1 MMDAMPVKRTASE
14 APGRW
19 SKAKVAQIASII
31 TGPFGTLL
39 KASEYGGA
47 EGVPLISVG
56 EIREGFLRVTDE
68 TPTVS
73 KIVTK
78 RLPQYLLRE
87 GDIVFGR
94 KGGVERSAI
103 INRYQV
109 GWFLG
114 SDGISIRL
122 KEGFHCPFFGHAFRS
137 NTVQSWLLQ
146 NASGTTMPSLNQAI
160 LGAVDIPFPED
171 PKEQEAIA
179 EALSDADALIEG
191 LERLIAKK
199 RLIKQGTMQDLLTA
213 KRRLPGFS
221 GDWES
226 FLIGDFLSFKNG
238 LNKAKSFFGQG
249 TPIVNYMDVFGGGRI
264 DAVSIAGLVDVT
276 SAEQSAYGVKDG
288 DILFTRTSETPEE
301 IGLAAVA
308 DGVLEGT
315 VFSGFVLRG
324 RPQNDKLTRNFTK
337 YCFRSVPIRRQII
350 SRATYTTRALTNG
363 RQLSQ
368 VEMFAPSDVDE
379 QNAIADVL
387 SDMDAEIQALE
398 TRLEKARQ
406 VKEGMMQN
414 LLTGRIRLV

>member
-1 MMDAMPVKRTASE
+1 MAEQNAVELPEGWR
-14 APGRW
+14 
-19 SKAKVAQIASII
+19 KAKIAQLASII

-47 EGVPLISVG
+47 DGVPLISVG
-56 EIREGFLRVTDE
+56 EIREGYLRVTDE
-68 TPTVS
+68 TPTVGEV
-73 KIVTK
+73 VTK

-87 GDIVFGR
+87 GDVVFGR

-103 INRYQV
+103 INLHQA

-122 KEGFHCPFFGHAFRS
+122 KAGVHRPFFGHAFRS
-137 NTVQSWLLQ
+137 GAVQTWLLQ

-160 LGAVDIPFPED
+160 LGAVEIPFPDD

-199 RLIKQGTMQDLLTA
+199 RLIKQGAMQDLLTA

-221 GDWES
+221 GEWEKTP
-226 FLIGDFLSFKNG
+226 LGDIGPFVG
-238 LNKAKSFFGQG
+238 GG
-249 TPIVNYMDVFGGGRI
+249 TPSMAREDFWKDGTVPWVSSSDVRI
-264 DAVSIAGLVDVT
+264 GELHGAERLITNAAVKGSSTRVVEPGSILFVT
-276 SAEQSAYGVKDG
+276 RSGILRRFQPVMINSVPVAINQDIKALLPRSSAYSPRYV
-288 DILFTRTSETPEE
+288 FH
-301 IGLAAVA
+301 AAVA
-308 DGVLEGT
+308 SGDQILRDCMKTGT
-315 VFSGFVLRG
+315 TVESIDLNALR
-324 RPQNDKLTRNFTK
+324 RFQINCPQDQAEQDA
-337 YCFRSVPIRRQII
+337 I
-350 SRATYTTRALTNG
+350 AAALT
-363 RQLSQ
+363 
-368 VEMFAPSDVDE
+368 
-379 QNAIADVL
+379 
-387 SDMDAEIQALE
+387 DMDAEIQALE